1 MILKKY
7 RFSLHTSRVAYQAKA
22 YPEFC
27 GVKQLG
33 VFLPPSNIKFAV
45 PIYTPGWREA
55 LWELRFCLFRTQCNV
70 SSQGLDPDS
79 SIWRQAH

>member
-22 YPEFC
+22 YPKFC

-45 PIYTPGWREA
+45 PSLYTWVERGTVGITFLP
-55 LWELRFCLFRTQCNV
+55 V
-70 SSQGLDPDS
+70 
-79 SIWRQAH
+79 